1 MEVFSRIVADAALL
15 LPLAGVVGLFVGS
28 FLNVVIYRVPEAMQ
42 REWRFEAESFLN
54 PDKDISPPEP
64 FNVMVPGSRCP
75 HCKTAIK
82 PWHNIPLLGYALIA
96 GKCAA
101 CKEPISLRYPMIE
114 ASTALL
120 GMLVVYLMGP
130 GVTTLF
136 YIALVWTL
144 LVLTMIDIDHQ
155 LLPDSIT
162 LWLLWLGLGFNAVFE
177 AVPLA
182 DAVWGAIAGYLSLW
196 SIYWLFKLATGKEGM
211 GYGDFKLLAALGAWL
226 GWQALP
232 LVVVLSSFVGAVLGI
247 AGILI
252 QGRDK
257 SQPMPFGPYLAI
269 AGVIA
274 LLWGNDITQHYLRLL
289 G

>member
-15 LPLAGVVGLFVGS
+15 LPLVGVIGLFVGS

-64 FNVMVPGSRCP
+64 FNIMVPGSRCP

-162 LWLLWLGLGFNAVFE
+162 LWLLWLGLGFNTVFE

-269 AGVIA
+269 AGVIG

>member
-15 LPLAGVVGLFVGS
+15 LPIVGVVGLFVGS

-54 PDKDISPPEP
+54 PDKDIPPPEP
-64 FNVMVPGSRCP
+64 FNIMVPGSRCP

-162 LWLLWLGLGFNAVFE
+162 LWLLWLGFGFNTVFE
-177 AVPLA
+177 TVPLV